1 MLLLGT
7 YSRAARLLFICD
19 PASSRNRDFR
29 LKRMKKM
36 GLSRRDLAADTTTC
50 FGKRKSPSS
59 PSPKLKRELHV
70 GLMQTSAKPAAT
82 RQS

>member
-29 LKRMKKM
+29 LKRMKKI
-36 GLSRRDLAADTTTC
+36 GLSRRDL
-50 FGKRKSPSS
+50 RLP
-59 PSPKLKRELHV
+59 
-70 GLMQTSAKPAAT
+70 
-82 RQS
+82 